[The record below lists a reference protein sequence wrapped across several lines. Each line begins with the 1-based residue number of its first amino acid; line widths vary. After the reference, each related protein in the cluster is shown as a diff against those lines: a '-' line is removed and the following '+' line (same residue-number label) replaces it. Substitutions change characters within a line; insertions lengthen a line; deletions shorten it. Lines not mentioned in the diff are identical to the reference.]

1 MTIAAGRLRTP
12 ASRMKMGKYAC
23 VPLNGSQWLWLAWS
37 WYGWT
42 LALARSTRG
51 RTFGPPQPNCLAG
64 RRRLARWADQATTEA
79 RAIILVPRAGSGE
92 MSDEARQCCGADFCR
107 RALGKCSRARSVG
120 PPDWRPKGV
129 LRGGQEFATGGIWRW
144 SSRVAY
150 RMAMRSWGGLR
161 MRARGGRRRLQRSQ
175 PKPCPFAF
183 HGRVVPGLR
192 LSACLVWRVRLRVA
206 LGVPKWRARY
216 RRACSG
222 LGRKADEIRRSR
234 IRGRGV
240 VTDPVADRR
249 ISTATR
255 TNAEVRRSSRT
266 HHPVMPRS

>member
-1 MTIAAGRLRTP
+1 MVPEGRRPGPHRSANHSRPDVRQGPGRDAELPSRAHVAQSGGRAGRGRRPRRPRSAGQNDDARPDRGGAAPGAGADGDIGRITASKQSMTIAAGRLRTP

-175 PKPCPFAF
+175 PKPCPFA
-183 HGRVVPGLR
+183 
-192 LSACLVWRVRLRVA
+192 
-206 LGVPKWRARY
+206 
-216 RRACSG
+216 
-222 LGRKADEIRRSR
+222 
-234 IRGRGV
+234 
-240 VTDPVADRR
+240 
-249 ISTATR
+249 
-255 TNAEVRRSSRT
+255 
-266 HHPVMPRS
+266 